1 MSQAV
6 ALGVIGGGVM
16 AEAIVSCLLAQ
27 KVYQAETVLIGEPQ
41 SQRREYWQKK
51 YGVAVTAD
59 NNQVMQ
65 AETVLLAVKPQ
76 ILDKVVATLKWEANP
91 LVLSI
96 LAGVTL
102 EKLELAFPHC
112 PVVRVMP
119 NTPATVGA
127 AMSAISPSSQV
138 TETQL
143 AIAHKIFAAV
153 GEVVTVPEYQMDAV
167 TGLSGSGPAYVAL
180 MVEALA
186 DGGVAAGLP
195 RAISQKL
202 AIQTV
207 LGTAQLLKETEL
219 HPAVLKNRVSSPGGT
234 TIAGVSALEKA
245 GFRSAA
251 INAVQAAYQRSKEL
265 GE

>member
-41 SQRREYWQKK
+41 SQRRQYWQEK
-51 YGVAVTAD
+51 YGVAVTVD

-65 AETVLLAVKPQ
+65 AEAILLAVKPQ

-91 LVLSI
+91 LILSI

-102 EKLELAFPHC
+102 EKLELAFPNC
-112 PVVRVMP
+112 PVVRIIP

-138 TETQL
+138 TEVQL
-143 AIAHKIFAAV
+143 AISHKIFAAV
-153 GEVVTVPEYQMDAV
+153 REVVTVPEYQMNAV

-219 HPAVLKNRVSSPGGT
+219 HPAVLKDRVSSPGGT